1 MKHSKLKIAVLV
13 LFGIALVGGMAGAQE
28 KQQQETGKYADFK
41 AVMREMIDATYIYI
55 EEMEAAESAEEVA
68 AAIEN
73 FALAMKEL
81 EPRMDAMDEKY
92 PDISDAE
99 FPAELAETM
108 EEYAE
113 MMVSMEAAMMKMFEY
128 MMDPVVQEAMQMME

>member
-1 MKHSKLKIAVLV
+1 MKHSTLKIAVLV
-13 LFGIALVGGMAGAQE
+13 LIGIALVGGMAGA
-28 KQQQETGKYADFK
+28 QETGKYADFK

-68 AAIEN
+68 SAIEN

-128 MMDPVVQEAMQMME
+128 MMDPVVQEAMELMD

>member
-1 MKHSKLKIAVLV
+1 MKHTKLKIAVLV
-13 LFGIALVGGMAGAQE
+13 LIGIVLVGGMAGAQE
-28 KQQQETGKYADFK
+28 KQQQTGKYADFK
-41 AVMREMIDATYIYI
+41 SVMREMIDATYNYI

-68 AAIEN
+68 SAIEK

-99 FPAELAETM
+99 FPAELAEIM
-108 EEYAE
+108 EEYGE

-128 MMDPVVQEAMQMME
+128 MMDPVVQEAMELMD